1 MKNIYFYKHEL
12 LKFQS
17 LKKIKKILQ
26 SNIITSGKI
35 GELVE
40 KKITNFFKIK
50 YSILTNSWTNG
61 AVATLLALGIKK
73 NDEVIV
79 PAMSFVATANV
90 VELVGAKPIFADI
103 DPKSLLIDENEILK
117 KISKKTK
124 AIIVVH
130 LYGNMFDVKNLKKIL
145 SKKKKKIA
153 IIEDAA
159 HSFESKFDNYN
170 VGKYSTVSIFS
181 FYATKNIT
189 CGEGGA
195 IITNNKKLFKKIKQT
210 TLHGISKS
218 FKKRFYEKNTHIGI

>member
-145 SKKKKKIA
+145 SKKKKKN
-153 IIEDAA
+153 
-159 HSFESKFDNYN
+159 SNY
-170 VGKYSTVSIFS
+170 
-181 FYATKNIT
+181 
-189 CGEGGA
+189 
-195 IITNNKKLFKKIKQT
+195 
-210 TLHGISKS
+210 
-218 FKKRFYEKNTHIGI
+218 

>member
-145 SKKKKKIA
+145 SKKKKKI
-153 IIEDAA
+153 
-159 HSFESKFDNYN
+159 K
-170 VGKYSTVSIFS
+170 IFY
-181 FYATKNIT
+181 FFLLI
-189 CGEGGA
+189 
-195 IITNNKKLFKKIKQT
+195 L
-210 TLHGISKS
+210 
-218 FKKRFYEKNTHIGI
+218 

>member
-12 LKFQS
+12 LKFKS

-145 SKKKKKIA
+145 SKKKKKKE
-153 IIEDAA
+153 IIKNYAQI
-159 HSFESKFDNYN
+159 FYIKF
-170 VGKYSTVSIFS
+170 
-181 FYATKNIT
+181 
-189 CGEGGA
+189 
-195 IITNNKKLFKKIKQT
+195 NN
-210 TLHGISKS
+210 
-218 FKKRFYEKNTHIGI
+218 